1 MRIFQQVACAAL
13 FNLCCLCCAAAFRVV
28 MVEEAAEIL
37 EAHVLTSLS
46 PETKHLIMIGGAIVL
61 GAVAAYKLLWACT
74 AYV

>member
-1 MRIFQQVACAAL
+1 
-13 FNLCCLCCAAAFRVV
+13 